1 MQDTEDMLEDLG
13 KMESRA
19 QVSGHTNS
27 VSGIVK
33 WCTCYGNQ

>member
-27 VSGIVK
+27 VGGIVN
-33 WCTCYGNQ
+33 WDSFFGR